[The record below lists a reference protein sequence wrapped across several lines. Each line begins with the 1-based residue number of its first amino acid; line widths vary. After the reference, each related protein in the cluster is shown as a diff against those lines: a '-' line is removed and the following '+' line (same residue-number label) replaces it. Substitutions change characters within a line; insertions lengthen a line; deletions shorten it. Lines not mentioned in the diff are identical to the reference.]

1 MSEVT
6 PVRDPTLMLGGGEMG
21 ERIRRFDWAKS
32 PLGLPAQWPGSLR
45 TLIQVMLSS
54 TQPMF
59 IAWGPER
66 TMLYNDAY
74 TPMLAQRH
82 PEALGSGSPKS
93 GQISS
98 SILVPS

>member
-74 TPMLAQRH
+74 TPMLAQR
-82 PEALGSGSPKS
+82 
-93 GQISS
+93 
-98 SILVPS
+98 